1 MRTENVEI
9 CIISA
14 ELSSRSVQF
23 NTRTTHNMETILND
37 YGFSFTQ
44 VLGSYKGAT
53 EQSFL
58 VIVNSD
64 KDRAKLIDL
73 AQDFNQESILISR
86 PDRSSYLY
94 MIENGDKIEL
104 GELQEVESVEGLDAF
119 TIVTINDRETIWTC
133 K

>member
-14 ELSSRSVQF
+14 ELATNSTLVNQSAT
-23 NTRTTHNMETILND
+23 TRIEIGLQDLKHTKC
-37 YGFSFTQ
+37 
-44 VLGSYKGAT
+44 LGVYKGT
-53 EQSFL
+53 PEVSFL
-58 VIVNSD
+58 VIIHSD

>member
-58 VIVNSD
+58 VIIHSD